1 MRIRQIVFAAAELKA
16 GAAQLGALLGMD
28 APYRDPGV
36 AEFGLD
42 NAVFVFGDQF
52 VEIVSP
58 TRSGTTA
65 GRLIERRGDCGYM
78 LILQTDDFDRELA
91 RFERLGVRRVWAK
104 DLDDIRATHL
114 HPKDIGG
121 AIVSI
126 DQPTP
131 PASWRWGGP
140 DWKLQTGRAAQQR
153 VVGISIG
160 ADDPVAM
167 AARWAQV
174 LGLGAPAALGATQ
187 RLLLDGGWVDFEHAG
202 ARGEGIVGYTLA
214 VADLPQVLQRAR
226 GVEAAGV
233 RQQRHAVRHAHRTAR
248 AVAAAVQRPQTSRA
262 TSTTRCSLRHWS
274 SCDSAL
280 PWCVLEKPHCGDRHR
295 SSSGT
300 NFAASSMRRFRSSFD
315 SSSPSL
321 VVTSP
326 STTFLPLGRARKGS
340 KPPARTLSNSMK

>member
-28 APYRDPGV
+28 TPYRDPGV

-140 DWKLQTGRAAQQR
+140 DWTLQTGRAAQQR

-167 AARWAQV
+167 AARWSQV

-187 RLLLDGGWVDFEHAG
+187 RLLLDGGWADFEHAG
-202 ARGEGIVGYTLA
+202 ARGEGVVGYTLA
-214 VADLPQVLQRAR
+214 VADLPQVLERAR
-226 GVEAAGV
+226 AQKLPVCGNSVTLFGTRLDLAA
-233 RQQRHAVRHAHRTAR
+233 
-248 AVAAAVQRPQTSRA
+248 
-262 TSTTRCSLRHWS
+262 L
-274 SCDSAL
+274 
-280 PWCVLEKPHCGDRHR
+280 
-295 SSSGT
+295 
-300 NFAASSMRRFRSSFD
+300 
-315 SSSPSL
+315 
-321 VVTSP
+321 
-326 STTFLPLGRARKGS
+326 
-340 KPPARTLSNSMK
+340 